1 MEEIF
6 LYRVFA
12 DLVVFAHVFYRY
24 KIMSRSVIF
33 LLDLPHFFDG
43 CTAGDAEDVCELI
56 NGNPLVRQEYFQL
69 EEVVENFWNE
79 RFAECKVLCGVGDL
93 YNINASSCMF

>member
-1 MEEIF
+1 MKEIF

-24 KIMSRSVIF
+24 KIMSRSVVF
-33 LLDLPHFFDG
+33 FLDLPHFFDG

-56 NGNPLVRQEYFQL
+56 YGNPLVRQEYFQF
-69 EEVVENFWNE
+69 EEVIKYFGNE
-79 RFAECKVLCGVGDL
+79 RFAECKVPRGVGDL